1 LRCCFI
7 DGDCMGVVALVMA
20 GGKGTRMRI
29 PEEKP
34 LVKVCG
40 KPVIEYVLAALKD
53 AKKIDS
59 VIVATS
65 SYTPKTT
72 QLMKQLGVQVIET
85 PGKDYV
91 FDMGYVVQTLKLGV
105 FLAIAADLPLVK
117 GEMID
122 LVVERYE
129 RCGKPALT
137 VAVPLETKA
146 KLGMCIGYSFKTDD
160 IDVVP
165 VGINVING
173 HKRYGDEWLDQDICL
188 MDRQELAV
196 NINTVSELQLAEL
209 LLNKQI
215 KEQLTQQTSNIS
227 R

>member
-1 LRCCFI
+1 
-7 DGDCMGVVALVMA
+7 MGVVALVMA

-29 PEEKP
+29 TEEKP

-59 VIVATS
+59 IIVATS
-65 SYTPKTT
+65 SCTPETT
-72 QLMKQLGVQVIET
+72 KLMKQLGVQVIET

-91 FDMGYVVQTLKLGV
+91 SDMGYAVQTLKLGV

-117 GEMID
+117 SEMID
-122 LVVERYE
+122 KIVDRYE
-129 RCGKPALT
+129 HCGKPALT
-137 VAVPLETKA
+137 VAVPLETKT
-146 KLGMCIGYSFKTDD
+146 KLGMCIEYSFKTDD
-160 IDVVP
+160 KDVVP
-165 VGINVING
+165 VGINVIDG

-188 MDRQELAV
+188 LNCEELAV
-196 NINTVSELQLAEL
+196 NINTISELQLAEL

-215 KEQLTQQTSNIS
+215 KE
-227 R
+227 